1 MSHLIIKPIPV
12 PRIGIVRQLKLHV
25 APGQADVYVEQTR
38 WPRQRQNPNWRIE
51 VTGIDARHDPATQK
65 QIREACEA
73 VARLY
78 LARWLAK
85 VAPLLT
91 LETVSWPEL
100 VRFATERPRR
110 VPSPYQQ
117 RRRRKNGRPRQ
128 IIDSQIELP
137 LTRKSRRTASGG
149 KEEE

>member
-1 MSHLIIKPIPV
+1 MDHLIIKPIPV
-12 PRIGIVRQLKLHV
+12 PRTGFVKQLKLNV

-38 WPRQRQNPNWRIE
+38 WPRQKQNPNWRIE
-51 VTGIDARHDPATQK
+51 VTGIDGRHDVATQQ
-65 QIREACEA
+65 QIRDACEA

-117 RRRRKNGRPRQ
+117 RRRRNKHARREPLDTQ
-128 IIDSQIELP
+128 IDLP
-137 LTRKSRRTASGG
+137 LTTKTRRAGSDEA
-149 KEEE
+149 EEE